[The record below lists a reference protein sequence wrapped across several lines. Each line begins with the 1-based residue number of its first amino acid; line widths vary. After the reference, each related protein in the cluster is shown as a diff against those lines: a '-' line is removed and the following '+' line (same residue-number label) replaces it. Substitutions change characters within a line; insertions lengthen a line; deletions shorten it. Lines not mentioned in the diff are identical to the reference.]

1 MLRAASGACDAG
13 EPSLRTFIVVVVTIA
28 LTLGGVFG
36 FRWWRAKKTGPGA
49 AVASKVRVEKVVRGD
64 LAELVQAPGEI
75 QARTKVSIS
84 ARVAARIKELPCPE
98 GTTVTKGD
106 PDTSPPVEASVLVR
120 LDDTDLDA
128 SLRSAQARYSAQL
141 AQVEGSKARIA
152 AQRSQITGTS
162 VSLANT
168 RREMA
173 RERDLLKTQYT
184 SESQYE
190 EAKRRVEEM
199 EAQLAGQLHSLDG
212 DEASARAAAHNL
224 EAAGAE
230 ITRAK
235 EALSYA
241 TITSPIDGIVT
252 RVNSKAGE
260 LAVTGTMNNPGT
272 VILEVAD
279 LSQMLFVA
287 RVPEANIAKVKLGQ
301 KAVIRAQAYADRAF
315 EGTVTSVALAPT
327 VAKDRDNEKNF
338 TAEITIKPDGSSV
351 LSGLTADADI
361 ETSRHLGVLKVPS
374 QAVLG
379 RPADDLPAAIRE
391 KIPEEERLKSVV
403 AVVYRFGDGKAVA
416 QPVTVGPSD
425 VTDTVIRS
433 GLSENDRV
441 ITGPYKVLEKL
452 AHDQKVEEEATSA
465 TATVKGAKDT
475 VTTATGK

>member
-1 MLRAASGACDAG
+1 
-13 EPSLRTFIVVVVTIA
+13 
-28 LTLGGVFG
+28 
-36 FRWWRAKKTGPGA
+36 
-49 AVASKVRVEKVVRGD
+49 
-64 LAELVQAPGEI
+64 
-75 QARTKVSIS
+75 
-84 ARVAARIKELPCPE
+84 
-98 GTTVTKGD
+98 
-106 PDTSPPVEASVLVR
+106 
-120 LDDTDLDA
+120 
-128 SLRSAQARYSAQL
+128 
-141 AQVEGSKARIA
+141 
-152 AQRSQITGTS
+152 
-162 VSLANT
+162 
-168 RREMA
+168 
-173 RERDLLKTQYT
+173 
-184 SESQYE
+184 
-190 EAKRRVEEM
+190 
-199 EAQLAGQLHSLDG
+199 
-212 DEASARAAAHNL
+212 
-224 EAAGAE
+224 
-230 ITRAK
+230 
-235 EALSYA
+235 
-241 TITSPIDGIVT
+241 
-252 RVNSKAGE
+252 
-260 LAVTGTMNNPGT
+260 